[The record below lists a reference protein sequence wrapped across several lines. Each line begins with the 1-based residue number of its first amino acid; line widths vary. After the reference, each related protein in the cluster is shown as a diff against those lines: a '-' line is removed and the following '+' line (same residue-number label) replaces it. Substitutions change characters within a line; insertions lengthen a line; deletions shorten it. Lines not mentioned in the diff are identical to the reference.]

1 MQFSSMGRGL
11 RFPNQRTGG
20 RVPLHSAFPLV
31 EGTLSVQAISWVIKH
46 SKHKGNSFVVLMMI
60 ANHAKSDGTGA
71 WPSVP
76 TLAREAR
83 VSERTVQRC
92 IHRLSRKWS
101 GVKDW
106 HVDPP
111 ELKVLVGKGPHGSN
125 LYDIP
130 GVKLSPGGCQIVGG
144 VVSDTVTRVVSP
156 VSPEPSLTVLKDKE
170 RPRAQSSADY
180 PFPDFECTEE
190 EWQAHLDRID
200 PKRRKA

>member
-1 MQFSSMGRGL
+1 MIRNGSVRVFLPRG
-11 RFPNQRTGG
+11 GG
-20 RVPLHSAFPLV
+20 HILPPSQPLYGGFI
-31 EGTLSVQAISWVIKH
+31 SVQAISWVIEH
-46 SKHKGNSFVVLMMI
+46 SQHKGNSFVVLMMI

-101 GVKDW
+101 GVKNW
-106 HVDPP
+106 HGATPD
-111 ELKVLVGKGPHGSN
+111 LKVLVGKGPHGSN

-130 GVKLSPGGCQIVGG
+130 GVKLSPGGRQFVAG

-170 RPRAQSSADY
+170 RPRAQSSAD
-180 PFPDFECTEE
+180 FPSRALAEIPEE
-190 EWQAHLDRID
+190 EWQRHLDKID
-200 PKRRKA
+200 PKRKRA